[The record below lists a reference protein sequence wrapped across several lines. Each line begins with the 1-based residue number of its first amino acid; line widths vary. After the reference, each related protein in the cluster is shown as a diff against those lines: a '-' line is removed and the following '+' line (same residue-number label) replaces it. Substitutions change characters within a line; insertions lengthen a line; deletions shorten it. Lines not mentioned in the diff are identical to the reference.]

1 MATVSCARPQEDK
14 TRDHRQG
21 ADISAL
27 LPVLSTYLG
36 HDLSGIAVRAL
47 VWLDQGLAVI

>member
-1 MATVSCARPQEDK
+1 VHTLIDW
-14 TRDHRQG
+14 HRQG

-36 HDLSGIAVRAL
+36 HVEPKNTYWYYSDSR
-47 VWLDQGLAVI
+47 VIPIPAPFARVVCL